1 MKKKM
6 SNNNTNT
13 QKTTFW
19 KFLTD
24 KTIEIPIIQRDYAQ
38 GREGKEHLRKKFLSD
53 LKVALDKGEELK
65 LDFVYGSKENNKLN
79 PLDGQQR
86 LTTLWLLHWYIALRS
101 GRLTDANTTLNK
113 FTYETRISSREF
125 CKELCKT
132 DNFDNYCYGNI
143 VEYIKNQTW
152 FYSAWKQD
160 PTIQSMLRMLGGT
173 KNEKGGPNNDGIEQ
187 VFNRS
192 LRRQKL
198 GCRCLHK
205 LRKYQFKVYYHKLTN
220 SNGCPI
226 IFYYLPLNEFKLTDD
241 LYIKMNARGEQ
252 LTSFENF
259 KADLIGYITKQKDND
274 KLPKEAKEEWENL
287 LDEKTGIPIKMDTD
301 WTNIFWKNKSQDYK
315 IDDIYFA
322 FLNRFFLNELICLK
336 DEKKKEGEKTE
347 LKYKSADYLEKE
359 NKSFEYLYGNKG
371 NDSKLNYNDLSVY
384 RFSSG
389 KIPFQLFDS
398 LQKTLNKYSILK
410 IKNDLDKP
418 INDYFPKWVDSK
430 FEFIPKYNKEGITI
444 LGQKERIVF
453 LAVCRYFEKCSDDFD
468 EKRFEQWM
476 RVVWNIVEN
485 SGVETIN
492 AMIGAMRL
500 INELSE
506 HSHTIYEFLSESN
519 SIIES
524 DFAKEQV
531 AEEIAKANQILDNEK
546 LREYHGSF
554 KYGNWEYI
562 IKDAE
567 KTAFFKG
574 SIRFLFQGSDGSIIY
589 KDNAWDTGMFDR
601 KFANAKL
608 FFGKD
613 KKDKENNKEQ
623 YKLLKFFICKCS
635 EDDRL
640 KLIKY
645 DILSASWKNSL
656 LNKDLAATTHLFLI
670 GNISDLNNDI
680 SLLKRN
686 IDIKKP
692 WDRAKLDLVSTM
704 LLENITYYGEHV
716 DGCRLR
722 EYNSQLAL
730 FPDNAKSDMKKY
742 VLANIRNAILSE
754 LRILK
759 KEQFHC
765 DQKIKNCDFF
775 WGWDINFKYKD
786 NYFTYFT
793 NDTVCLMNE
802 NWVGKKL
809 RDTNKDNTIQNNY
822 FFSVGKSEKADS
834 FIEKLD
840 CLIQQ
845 ACAEEA
851 EKKCFIDCP
860 NESRNHLS

>member
-1 MKKKM
+1 M
-6 SNNNTNT
+6 STNE
-13 QKTTFW
+13 QATTFW
-19 KFLTD
+19 QFLNQY
-24 KTIEIPIIQRDYAQ
+24 KIEIPIIQRDYAQ
-38 GREGKEHLRKKFLSD
+38 GRKGKETLRKNFLSD
-53 LKVALDKGEELK
+53 LRTALDNGQKMK
-65 LDFVYGSKENNKLN
+65 LDFVYGSRENGRLY

-101 GRLTDANTTLNK
+101 HNLEEASETLKN
-113 FTYETRISSREF
+113 FSYETRTSSREF
-125 CKELCKT
+125 CESLCAAE
-132 DNFDNYCYGNI
+132 NFENYKGQDI
-143 VEYIKNQTW
+143 AVFITNQTW
-152 FYSAWKQD
+152 FYSVWKQD
-160 PTIQSMLRMLGGT
+160 PTVQSMLRMLGGS
-173 KNEKGGPNNDGIEQ
+173 KDSNIADGIQ
-187 VFNRS
+187 KIFKCQNCFPPTHNIGYVFNES
-192 LRRQKL
+192 Y
-198 GCRCLHK
+198 CT
-205 LRKYQFKVYYHKLTN
+205 FKEYYNKLTDN
-220 SNGCPI
+220 NCPI
-226 IFYYLPLNEFKLTDD
+226 VFYYLEKDFGNSDD

-259 KADLIGYITKQKDND
+259 KADLIGYISHQVEKENPSSQKKWELLMD
-274 KLPKEAKEEWENL
+274 KE
-287 LDEKTGIPIKMDTD
+287 TGIPIKLDTD
-301 WTNIFWKNKSQDYK
+301 WTNLFWEHKSKDYK

-322 FLNRFFLNELICLK
+322 FLNRFFLNELVCLK
-336 DEKKKEGEKTE
+336 DETKKGGNKTE
-347 LKYKSADYLEKE
+347 PKYKFTADYLEKE
-359 NKSFEYLYGNKG
+359 NKTFEYLYGDKG
-371 NDSKLNYNDLSVY
+371 NDSKLNYNDLSIY
-384 RFSSG
+384 RYSSDE
-389 KIPFQLFDS
+389 IPFQLFDS
-398 LQKTLNKYSILK
+398 LQKTLNNYNKEQV
-410 IKNDLDKP
+410 NE
-418 INDYFPKWVDSK
+418 YFPDWVDSKPDRVESK
-430 FEFIPKYNKEGITI
+430 FEFIPKYTKGITI
-444 LGQKERIVF
+444 LGQKERVVF
-453 LAVCRYFEKCSDDFD
+453 YAVCRYFEKDTLEESSF
-468 EKRFEQWM
+468 KRWM

-485 SGVETIN
+485 SGIDTIS

-500 INELSE
+500 IDELAE
-506 HSHTIYEFLSESN
+506 KSHIIYEFLSGSN
-519 SIIES
+519 TEIES

-531 AEEIAKANQILDNEK
+531 AEEIAKAKQILDHNGK

-554 KYGNWEYI
+554 KYNNWEDI
-562 IKDAE
+562 IINAE

-635 EDDRL
+635 EDDKL

-670 GNISDLNNDI
+670 GNIGDLNNDI
-680 SLLKRN
+680 SFLKKI
-686 IDIKKP
+686 IDINKP
-692 WDRAKLDLVSTM
+692 WDRAKLDLVSTG

-754 LRILK
+754 LLILK

-786 NYFTYFT
+786 NYFTCFT

-845 ACAEEA
+845 SAAVDA
-851 EKKCFIDCP
+851 NKNCFNECP
-860 NESRNHLS
+860 NKEENNLQS